1 MRDDKSFLA
10 ILDARLAEGARAAGD
25 RLACRPGCT
34 ECCIGPFPI
43 NDLDAVRLRRGL
55 ADLAGT
61 DPARAEAVR
70 IRAMRDVT
78 DFAPEFPGAPDTG
91 WLADDDDALDRF
103 FAAHAL
109 RPCPALDPETGS
121 CDLYAWRPVSCR
133 TFGLPVRIG
142 AEDLPPCRLCFVGL
156 SLAEVESFRAE
167 PDPDDLEGALLA
179 GERETIVAF
188 ALRGKKSDR

>member
-1 MRDDKSFLA
+1 MRDDRSFLA

-43 NDLDAVRLRRGL
+43 NELDALRLRRGL
-55 ADLAGT
+55 ADLGAT

-70 IRAMRDVT
+70 NRAMRDVL
-78 DFAPEFPGAPDTG
+78 DYAPEFPGAPDTG
-91 WLADDDDALDRF
+91 WLADRDDALDRF
-103 FAAHAL
+103 FESHAG
-109 RPCPALDPETGS
+109 RPCPVLDPETGT

-133 TFGLPVRIG
+133 TFGPPVRIG
-142 AEDLPPCRLCFVGL
+142 AEDLPPCRLCFVGCGI
-156 SLAEVESFRAE
+156 AEIESFRVE
-167 PDPDDLEGALLA
+167 PDPEDLEGALLA

-188 ALRGKKSDR
+188 ALAGRPD